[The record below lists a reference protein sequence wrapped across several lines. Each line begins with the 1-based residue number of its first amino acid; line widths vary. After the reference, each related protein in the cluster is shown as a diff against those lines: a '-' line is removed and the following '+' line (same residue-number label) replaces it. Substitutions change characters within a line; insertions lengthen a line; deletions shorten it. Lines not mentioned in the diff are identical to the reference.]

1 MLKSNTLSFWLDVQ
15 KYVGK
20 RQFWLCKCPSFS
32 NIWQDN
38 GGVGELE
45 NIEKL
50 ANDFLTTIS
59 TKNFE
64 VSALP
69 YALLFALTE
78 DAAKKFNNEDRKRE
92 HYLIRVLFL
101 SWVIDKFSE

>member
-1 MLKSNTLSFWLDVQ
+1 MLKSNTLSFWIGVQ

-20 RQFWLCKCPSFS
+20 CSFWFCKCPAFCD
-32 NIWQDN
+32 IWQDN
-38 GGVGELE
+38 GGAGELE

-64 VSALP
+64 VLPLP
-69 YALLFALTE
+69 YDLLFTLTE
-78 DAAKKFNNEDRKRE
+78 DAAKKFNNEDRKME
-92 HYLIRVLFL
+92 HHLIRVLFL
-101 SWVIDKFSE
+101 S